1 MEPLTA
7 LYSKSIKLELTLRF
21 FQVAVANLKMDFLP
35 FVNTSLM
42 ELIFGTL
49 SHPSRFVREAGYGF
63 CSALSEIG
71 N

>member
-1 MEPLTA
+1 M
-7 LYSKSIKLELTLRF
+7 
-21 FQVAVANLKMDFLP
+21 AVANLKMDFLP